1 MRFWVVCAL
10 ALMFAADATFP
21 TRAAE
26 ANKVGAPGDSYVVEL
41 EGNPSTGYR
50 WKLSEPSSENL
61 GILRVDD
68 LGYRAAKKEP
78 GRVLVGAPRPYE
90 FRITLLSPGAAKLL
104 FEYLRP
110 WESKPIKTFEQRI
123 DVRGR

>member
-1 MRFWVVCAL
+1 MRIWFVCAL

-21 TRAAE
+21 ASAAE
-26 ANKVGAPGDSYVVEL
+26 TNKLGAPGESYVVAL

-50 WKLSEPSSENL
+50 WKLSEPGSVNL
-61 GILRVDD
+61 GILRVQD
-68 LGYRAAKKEP
+68 LGYRAAKQEP
-78 GRVLVGAPRPYE
+78 GRVIVGAPQPYE

-110 WESKPIKTFEQRI
+110 WEAKPIKTFEQRI
-123 DVRGR
+123 EVRGR